1 MQREGG
7 RPELTEDPRADGVS
21 RQYDRWEYPPPVID
35 LEEWAANGHWDWFDP
50 FWSHRIFWPN
60 RREFKPDLD
69 ILIAGCGTSQA
80 AECAFTN
87 RGASVVAIDVSRSA
101 LNHEQYLKDKHGLDN
116 LELHHLPIEEVSAL
130 GRDFDLIVCSGVLH
144 HMADPL
150 TGLKALGECLRRD
163 GALAA
168 MLYAKY
174 GRIGVEIL
182 ESVFRDLGLA
192 QDEASVQL
200 VKDAIAMLPADHPAS
215 SYVRVARDLLSD
227 SGIVDTFLHT
237 RQRSYTVAECLDLV
251 SGAGL
256 AFQGWFHKTPYY
268 PHDLFPPGSK
278 LPLVLSQLPDAKLWS
293 VMERLQTLNATH
305 YFIAC
310 RPERP
315 KEHYTVD
322 FSSPSGA
329 LDYVPLTRT
338 ACQLS
343 GDEIFLRGV
352 KLKLNPAQLPFVQ
365 HVDGRRTIREII
377 ECVAQQGDV
386 PQETRAR
393 LEEFGHNLFQA
404 LWRLDFLTMA
414 LDTNSS
420 G

>member
-1 MQREGG
+1 
-7 RPELTEDPRADGVS
+7 LTEDPRTDGVS

-35 LEEWAANGHWDWFDP
+35 LAAWAEGHWDWFDP

-60 RREFKPDLD
+60 REYRPDLD

-80 AECAFTN
+80 AACAFMN
-87 RGASVVAIDVSRSA
+87 RGARVVAIDISRSA

-116 LELHHLPIEEVSAL
+116 LELHLLPIEEVSAL

-150 TGLKALGECLRRD
+150 TGLETLGECLRRD
-163 GALAA
+163 GVLAV

-182 ESVFRDLGLA
+182 ESVFRDLGLS
-192 QDEASVQL
+192 QDEVSVQL
-200 VKDAIAMLPADHPAS
+200 VKDTIAVLPMDHPAR
-215 SYVRVARDLLSD
+215 SYVSAALDLGSD
-227 SGIVDTFLHT
+227 AGIVDTFLHA

-251 SGAGL
+251 SAAGL

-268 PHDLFPPGSK
+268 PHDVFPPASE
-278 LPLVLSQLPDAKLWS
+278 LPLVLSRLPEAKLWS
-293 VMERLQTLNATH
+293 VMERLRTTNTTH

-315 KEHYTVD
+315 KEHYTID
-322 FSSPSGA
+322 FSAPGA
-329 LDYVPLTRT
+329 LDFIPLTRT

-343 GDEIFLRGV
+343 GDEISLRGT
-352 KLKLNPAQLPFVQ
+352 KLKLNPAQLPFIQ
-365 HVDGRRTIREII
+365 DVDGRRTIREIN
-377 ECVAQQGDV
+377 ESVARRQGFDRGGDAQI
-386 PQETRAR
+386 QE
-393 LEEFGHNLFQA
+393 LGHKLFQA
-404 LWRLDFLTMA
+404 LWRIDFLAMA
-414 LDTNSS
+414 LNANPT